1 MDKYQQFAELISDE
15 EKAKEILSESIE
27 ETCENLKKHGLEFT
41 VEELQ
46 EMSQGVAVSS
56 NSDELSADALDD
68 VAGGVAFSALC
79 GVALGA
85 YAISAYAGV
94 VKKWLKRR

>member
-15 EKAKEILSESIE
+15 EKAKKILSESIE
-27 ETCENLKKHGLEFT
+27 ETRENLKKHGLDFT
-41 VEELQ
+41 VEELK
-46 EMSQGVAVSS
+46 EMSQGAAVSAS
-56 NSDELSADALDD
+56 DDELGADALDD

-94 VKKWLKRR
+94 VKKWLNRR

>member
-27 ETCENLKKHGLEFT
+27 ETRENLKKHGLDFT
-41 VEELQ
+41 VEELK
-46 EMSQGVAVSS
+46 EMSQGVNISA
-56 NSDELSADALDD
+56 NNDELSADALDD
-68 VAGGVAFSALC
+68 VAGGIAFSALC

-94 VKKWLKRR
+94 VKKWLNRR

>member
-27 ETCENLKKHGLEFT
+27 ETRENLKKHGLDFT
-41 VEELQ
+41 VEELK
-46 EMSQGVAVSS
+46 EMSQGAAVSA
-56 NSDELSADALDD
+56 NDDELSADALDD
-68 VAGGVAFSALC
+68 VAGGIAFSALC

-94 VKKWLKRR
+94 VKKWLNRR

>member
-1 MDKYQQFAELISDE
+1 MDKYQLFAELISDE

-27 ETCENLKKHGLEFT
+27 ETRANLLKEGLDFS
-41 VEELQ
+41 VEELT
-46 EMSQGVAVSS
+46 EMSQGVGVST
-56 NSDELSADALDD
+56 NNEELGEDALDD
-68 VAGGVAFSALC
+68 VAGGIAFSALC

-94 VKKWLKRR
+94 VKKWLNRR